1 MRRQLPDG
9 HPGEVHWPTSP
20 DELQLTTTAW
30 ALAPRS
36 VGGSGM
42 TRGALRWALQRG
54 RCQRIHHGVILTRPG
69 PVDWITRAAAAL
81 LFYGEAAALNGPS
94 AGVLHGLVA
103 APSGLWPVDHL
114 GGPPIHVRVPAQHR
128 PAKQPG
134 VILRHSDVGR
144 LVETWPRRTAYD
156 TTVIDLI
163 DRLDRGR
170 SDEMTSLLASA
181 LRSRRTTPGRLLAE
195 LEGRQRF
202 ARRAVVRDILTD
214 LAGGAEST
222 LEVRFVRDV
231 LRRHGLP
238 CGVGQ
243 WPASVLPSP
252 ATVPGDST
260 GPDAGARIGPGPGPA
275 QPDRRRF
282 DRSLPQYR
290 VLFELD
296 GELYHYGARRAVDR
310 HKSSAAARAGWLL
323 LRYGWEECTGGACR
337 AAVEIG
343 DELARR
349 GWTGRLTMCG
359 PRCEVRW
366 RAATSA

>member
-1 MRRQLPDG
+1 MLSG
-9 HPGEVHWPTSP
+9 HPDHVHWPTSP

-30 ALAPRS
+30 ALTSRAD
-36 VGGSGM
+36 GGSGL
-42 TRGALRWALQRG
+42 TRAAMRWALQRG
-54 RCQRIHHGVILTRPG
+54 RWQRMHHGVILTRPG

-81 LFYGEAAALNGPS
+81 LFYGEAAALDGPS

-114 GGPPIHVRVPAQHR
+114 GGPPIHVRVPAQNR
-128 PAKQPG
+128 PARQPG
-134 VILRHSDVGR
+134 VVLRRSDVGR
-144 LVETWPRRTAYD
+144 IVETWPRRTAYD

-163 DRLDRGR
+163 ALIDRPDRGR

-252 ATVPGDST
+252 PT
-260 GPDAGARIGPGPGPA
+260 GLGPGTSQA
-275 QPDRRRF
+275 DRRRF
-282 DRSLPQYR
+282 DRSIPRYR

-323 LRYGWEECTGGACR
+323 LRYGWDECTGGACL
-337 AAVEIG
+337 AAAEIG

-349 GWTGRLTMCG
+349 GWTGQLTMCG
-359 PRCEVRW
+359 PRCELRW
-366 RAATSA
+366 RTETSA